1 MHVSTTVLQNL
12 EAKPSW
18 PYTWFY
24 TYKQCTDLAK
34 AKSKGSINT
43 YVQFQL
49 LKTKKIPMKKLQE
62 AYANPEIYTYSD

>member
-1 MHVSTTVLQNL
+1 MSTTVLQNL

-18 PYTWFY
+18 PYNY

-49 LKTKKIPMKKLQE
+49 LKTKKNSNEE
-62 AYANPEIYTYSD
+62 ASTGLCKSEIHTYSD

>member
-1 MHVSTTVLQNL
+1 MCQQLYYKILRPNL
-12 EAKPSW
+12 LGHN
-18 PYTWFY
+18 Y

-49 LKTKKIPMKKLQE
+49 LKTKKIPMKKLQQ